1 MDQTSNV
8 DLEVLDRIQQA
19 VGQRGVQIHA
29 DGESVTLEVDG
40 HTLRRPVRWLTE
52 DPSARSPRALRT
64 GARDQF
70 FLASRIGPSLA
81 RRIRDDGGWY
91 ADAAG
96 NMFVRAPGVLIEVEG
111 RLPASSR
118 KPAPARRNARNLVSP
133 GRAQVVFSLL
143 TWPHLVTRSMKEVAE
158 VAGVSSSLV
167 HTVFL
172 LLEQERYL
180 SVTSR
185 GLERRDELIDLWAA
199 AYPLGLARWTELGRF
214 SGEPRPRAWSELGH
228 QVYTSGEYAAENISG
243 PDLVLYVPE
252 LEPRALMSARWKRPA
267 PQEHANIIVRKAFWA
282 DPDAITLEPRVE
294 RAPQLLV
301 YGDLLASNDPRQ
313 REAAAAMRGEL

>member
-1 MDQTSNV
+1 MDQIPSV
-8 DLEVLDRIQQA
+8 DLDLLARIQHA
-19 VGQRGVQIHA
+19 VGPLGVEIRA
-29 DGESVTLEVDG
+29 DGASVTLEFDG

-52 DPSARSPRALRT
+52 ELSASPPRALRE
-64 GARDQF
+64 GPCDQIV
-70 FLASRIGPSLA
+70 LASRIRPSLA
-81 RRIRDDGGWY
+81 RRIRDEGGWY
-91 ADAAG
+91 VDSAG
-96 NMFVRAPGVLIEVEG
+96 NMYVRAPGVLIDVDG

-118 KPAPARRNARNLVSP
+118 KSAPVRRNARNLVSP

-143 TWPHLVTRSMKEVAE
+143 TWPHLITRSMKEIGE

-180 SVTSR
+180 SATSR
-185 GLERRDELIDLWAA
+185 RLERRDELIDLWAA

-214 SGEPRPRAWSELGH
+214 SGEPTPRAWNGLGH
-228 QVYTSGEYAAENISG
+228 QVYTSGEYAAEGISG

-267 PQEHANIIVRKAFWA
+267 PQEHANIIVRRVFWT
-282 DPDAITLEPRVE
+282 DPDVITLEPRVE
-294 RAPQLLV
+294 PAPRLLI